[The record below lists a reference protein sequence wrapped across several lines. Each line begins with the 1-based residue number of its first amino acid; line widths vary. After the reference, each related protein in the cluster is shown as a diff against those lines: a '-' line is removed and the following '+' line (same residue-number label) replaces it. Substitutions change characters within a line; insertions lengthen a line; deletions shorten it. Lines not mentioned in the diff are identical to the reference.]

1 MISSTV
7 ISKSLQTHCAVKN
20 CVIVQKQGDLIVYGG
35 IIYLKH
41 LNKLLSLMRHS
52 PSDLSSFW
60 MTQRLLPSLK
70 ESSVLLCDT
79 ANSGINL
86 IPNKYLVCIADIN
99 SATNTLSY
107 NSSSCRGECVMT
119 YKINIHLQMMNT
131 FWTWRVENNI
141 PTYQPVLITA
151 LVQGIWIDPPFST
164 LTLTTC

>member
-1 MISSTV
+1 
-7 ISKSLQTHCAVKN
+7 
-20 CVIVQKQGDLIVYGG
+20 
-35 IIYLKH
+35 
-41 LNKLLSLMRHS
+41 
-52 PSDLSSFW
+52 
-60 MTQRLLPSLK
+60 MTQRLLQSLK

-131 FWTWRVENNI
+131 F
-141 PTYQPVLITA
+141 
-151 LVQGIWIDPPFST
+151 
-164 LTLTTC
+164 